1 MSVLTIS
8 DLEYHD
14 SLPFTIT
21 IEMIASLK
29 TDSLTILGLISRNI
43 LSTFYSFCSG
53 PFETRMGLTVW
64 NSHQILNPIE
74 TYSNRSKDSNP
85 QSFLSS

>member
-29 TDSLTILGLISRNI
+29 TDSLIILGLI
-43 LSTFYSFCSG
+43 STFYSFCSG
-53 PFETRMGLTVW
+53 PYETRMGFTVW

-74 TYSNRSKDSNP
+74 TYPNRSKDSNP
-85 QSFLSS
+85 QAFLSS